1 MLKISNVWRCRK
13 SKMSSTLQKRC
24 VMPVKILMPALSP
37 TMTDGKLA
45 KWLKSEG
52 DTVAAGDVIAEIE
65 TDKATME
72 VEAVDEGVL
81 AKILVPAGTE
91 NVPVNDMIAVLLEE
105 DEDESALDEFIAGGN
120 DNAAAPKAE
129 KPAQEKPT
137 QKKEEEEEEEKTA
150 PKTEQKQPPQTA
162 AASGG
167 GRILASPLARRLAA
181 QAGIDIAAVK
191 GSGPNGRIV
200 KADIEA
206 AQKSGSVT
214 KTAAPQQAAAFAP
227 AASGPDAAAL
237 AEMLGIPHHL
247 QENSGMRK
255 TIARRLLESKQ
266 TVPHY
271 YLTVDCVL
279 DALLDIRKQ
288 INDGAD
294 GMFKIS
300 VNDFIVKA
308 VAAALKKVP
317 EVNTSWT
324 DAALVVYDRVDVSV
338 AVATEGGLITPVV
351 KDADNKSLKAISEEV
366 KDLAARAK
374 EGKLKPEEY
383 QGGTATISN
392 LGMFGIREFTAIIN
406 PPQSCILA
414 IGAGEKRP
422 IVKDGALAVGTVM
435 TATASFDHRSVDGAV
450 GAAFLD
456 AFKKLIENPLT
467 LLA

>member
-1 MLKISNVWRCRK
+1 
-13 SKMSSTLQKRC
+13 
-24 VMPVKILMPALSP
+24 MPVKILMPALSP

-137 QKKEEEEEEEKTA
+137 QKKEEEKTK
-150 PKTEQKQPPQTA
+150 PDTEQKQQPPQTA
-162 AASGG
+162 AASGS

-206 AQKSGSVT
+206 AQKSGSIT
-214 KTAAPQQAAAFAP
+214 KTAAPQQATGFTP